1 VLLQHDRRDL
11 RQGFWRSLLEI
22 LWEIKHHM
30 CDSFGGID
38 SEERN
43 EKQEADGIM
52 NNIIGTFESAR
63 FALAKGAG
71 NGRDDQDPAGK
82 LGAITMHSDIDRVNG
97 AVVTFLS
104 DVMSVL
110 HDQRDSNSNLW
121 L

>member
-1 VLLQHDRRDL
+1 
-11 RQGFWRSLLEI
+11 
-22 LWEIKHHM
+22 M

-52 NNIIGTFESAR
+52 NNIIDTFESAR
-63 FALAKGAG
+63 FVLAKGAG
-71 NGRDDQDPAGK
+71 NGRDDQDLAGS
-82 LGAITMHSDIDRVNG
+82 LARSQCNLTSTVNG

>member
-1 VLLQHDRRDL
+1 
-11 RQGFWRSLLEI
+11 
-22 LWEIKHHM
+22 M

-52 NNIIGTFESAR
+52 NNIIGTFESAS
-63 FALAKGAG
+63 FVLAKGAG

-82 LGAITMHSDIDRVNG
+82 LGAITMQSDIDRVNG
-97 AVVTFLS
+97 AVVMFLS

>member
-1 VLLQHDRRDL
+1 
-11 RQGFWRSLLEI
+11 
-22 LWEIKHHM
+22 M
-30 CDSFGGID
+30 CDSFGDID
-38 SEERN
+38 GEERN

-63 FALAKGAG
+63 FALVKGAG

-82 LGAITMHSDIDRVNG
+82 LGAIILHSDIDRVNG
-97 AVVTFLS
+97 TVVTFLS

-110 HDQRDSNSNLW
+110 HDQRVSNSNLW